1 MNQSADNFTDPVQCH
16 YEPPLYLEGRFW
28 LVSVFGTSV
37 ALLSSCEN
45 AFLFGTLVQKKQHRN
60 SHCLYLILLAF
71 FDFFIAIAYIPLMS
85 VSLLADYLESPLLL
99 TAWYHYMR
107 PMITISHIAMS
118 ASSFLILAASF
129 ERYCITCLP
138 GRMKKVQKR
147 RRFIALFAVLTGV
160 ITKIT
165 LYNEF
170 EIIFNKE
177 CQGSMVEYN
186 LQLSSM
192 ATEYYYNLVW
202 RLGFR
207 NLVTVLVPFF
217 GLLAMNFLIVKELK
231 QASSKFPIEQKALD
245 GTIELQPKNK
255 VKAAT
260 MTLLMVVFT
269 YLVSN
274 ILNVILTFW
283 EYFDIASLTSKFL
296 ALYTYGVDT
305 VSILTIL
312 AGAFRLPIYVIC
324 MPQLRGDFVFY
335 FKKVIGRN
343 ILTDDYDPKRQFYY
357 APMLIRISELLM
369 KYPNVSSGTSMD
381 SLSTTDDDN
390 EPKDEVFL

>member
-1 MNQSADNFTDPVQCH
+1 MNQSSANSTDPVQCF

-37 ALLSSCEN
+37 ALISSCEN
-45 AFLFGTLVQKKQHRN
+45 AFLFGTLVQKKQHLN
-60 SHCLYLILLAF
+60 SHCLYLMLLAF
-71 FDFFIAIAYIPLMS
+71 FDFFIAVAYIPLMS
-85 VSLLADYLESPLLL
+85 ISLLADYLESPLLL

-138 GRMKKVQKR
+138 GRMQKVQKL
-147 RRFIALFAVLTGV
+147 RRFIALTAVLTGV

-177 CQGSMVEYN
+177 CKGTMVEYN
-186 LQLSSM
+186 LQLSAM

-217 GLLAMNFLIVKELK
+217 GLLAMNFLIVKKLK
-231 QASSKFPIEQKALD
+231 QVNSKLPAEQKGLD
-245 GTIELQPKNK
+245 GELQPKNR

-283 EYFDIASLTSKFL
+283 EYFDITSLTSKFL
-296 ALYTYGVDT
+296 AFYTYGVDT

-312 AGAFRLPIYVIC
+312 AGSFRLPIYVIC
-324 MPQLRGDFVFY
+324 MPQLRGDFVIH
-335 FKKVIGRN
+335 FKKIIGRN
-343 ILTDDYDPKRQFYY
+343 KYQINEYGSKKQFEY

-369 KYPNVSSGTSMD
+369 KYPNLSSDTSMD
-381 SLSTTDDDN
+381 SLSSSDH
-390 EPKDEVFL
+390 EVREEVFL